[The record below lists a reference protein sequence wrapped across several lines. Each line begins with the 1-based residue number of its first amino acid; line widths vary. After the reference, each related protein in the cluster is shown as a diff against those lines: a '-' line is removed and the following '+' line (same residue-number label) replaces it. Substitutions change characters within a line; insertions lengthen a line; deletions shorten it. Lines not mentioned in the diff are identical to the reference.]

1 MHSPNRDLLVLT
13 KNGTLNAR
21 ELEHEVELLHELLYH
36 VENMEVFCVAN
47 EVIDITRHKI
57 RSKSHQVL
65 RVAGR
70 RILKPFLFI
79 SNKN

>member
-1 MHSPNRDLLVLT
+1 MRSPNRDLLVLT
-13 KNGTLNAR
+13 KNGTLNAS

-47 EVIDITRHKI
+47 EVIDVSRHKI
-57 RSKSHQVL
+57 LVKPYQVL

-70 RILKPFLFI
+70 RIMKPFTFI
-79 SNKN
+79 NNKN